1 MSISMVVFKFKRRV
15 LKIHKTTG
23 ARVPFMENY
32 PELGILSGIFVSM
45 ENDTLDGNSN
55 YFLKKKK

>member
-1 MSISMVVFKFKRRV
+1 MVVFKFKRRV